1 MTSTLRVR
9 SAAAL
14 LLCATAL
21 LAAGCAGKSINR
33 VLSDPSRYRNEEVR
47 LTGDVIDSYS
57 IASTGAYQIDDG
69 SGRLW
74 VWSTGGVPRKGAR
87 VTVTGTIREGF
98 NLGALG
104 NLVKLPQGAVILIER
119 EHRVR

>member
-1 MTSTLRVR
+1 MTNSLRR
-9 SAAAL
+9 RLAAAL

-21 LAAGCAGKSINR
+21 VATSCAGKSINR
-33 VLSDPSRYRNEEVR
+33 VLADPSRYRNEEVR

-57 IASTGAYQIDDG
+57 VASTGAYQIDDG
-69 SGRLW
+69 TGRLW
-74 VWSTGGVPRKGAR
+74 VWSNTGVPRKGAR
-87 VTVTGTIREGF
+87 VTVTGTLREAF

-104 NLVKLPQGAVILIER
+104 NLVKLPQGAVILMER

>member
-9 SAAAL
+9 TAAVL
-14 LLCATAL
+14 FLCATAL
-21 LAAGCAGKSINR
+21 LTAACAGKSINR
-33 VLSDPSRYRNEEVR
+33 VLSDPSRYRNEEVK

-74 VWSTGGVPRKGAR
+74 VWSTAGVPRKGAR
-87 VTVTGTIREGF
+87 VTVTGTLREGF

-104 NLVKLPQGAVILIER
+104 NLVKLPQGAVILMER
-119 EHRVR
+119 DHRVR